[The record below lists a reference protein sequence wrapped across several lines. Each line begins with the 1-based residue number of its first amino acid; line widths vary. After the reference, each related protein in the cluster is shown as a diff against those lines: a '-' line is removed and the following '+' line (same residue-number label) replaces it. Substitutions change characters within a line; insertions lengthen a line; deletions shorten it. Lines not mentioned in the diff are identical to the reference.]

1 MSYISPKSPIDE
13 SKVSLRLSGLGFQ
26 SFTLSIFGN
35 SQKLFN
41 IFFFEFP
48 ISAAQ
53 PDRPVFRAVHH

>member
-1 MSYISPKSPIDE
+1 MSYISPKSSIDE

-35 SQKLFN
+35 SKTFQH
-41 IFFFEFP
+41 FFFEFP

-53 PDRPVFRAVHH
+53 PDRPVFKAVHH